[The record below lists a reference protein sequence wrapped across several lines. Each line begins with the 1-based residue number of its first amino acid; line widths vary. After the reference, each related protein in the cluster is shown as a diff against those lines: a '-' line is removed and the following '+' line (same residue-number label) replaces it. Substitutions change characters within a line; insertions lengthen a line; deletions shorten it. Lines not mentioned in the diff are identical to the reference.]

1 MKKIKHE
8 QPKRIPIAIETADF
22 IEWVDMTPH
31 QVLELLQR
39 DVFPKFIHRKV
50 IVNNPQYPEEEW
62 ALVNNGFIDLE
73 RRDEDVISFSFEGNV
88 WVWDG
93 EKHIPQENYK
103 LPLVTF
109 DLVKVGNKT
118 KVEVT
123 RGIVPDG
130 FLERIMVALRDA
142 VQPFKLLSA
151 PVDRNKADAAA
162 TPQPTGINFSNINVG
177 GNFTANLSDVAGG
190 NQTTTTTA
198 TTSTQQTSSAAATH
212 HTQRIQHLQ
221 AQLQEHL
228 DLLHKY
234 EQQESVEDDPRRL
247 KKIQQNIAREK
258 EAIKRKQNELAELSH
273 PDKLP

>member
-8 QPKRIPIAIETADF
+8 QPKRIAIAVETADI

-50 IVNNPQYPEEEW
+50 IVNNPQHPEEEW

-73 RRDEDVISFSFEGNV
+73 RRDEDIISFSVEGNV
-88 WVWDG
+88 WVWNGD
-93 EKHIPQENYK
+93 KHIPQENYK

-142 VQPFKLLSA
+142 VQPFELLSA
-151 PVDRNKADAAA
+151 LVDRNKTDAVA
-162 TPQPTGINFSNINVG
+162 PPNINKV
-177 GNFTANLSDVAGG
+177 
-190 NQTTTTTA
+190 
-198 TTSTQQTSSAAATH
+198 
-212 HTQRIQHLQ
+212 
-221 AQLQEHL
+221 
-228 DLLHKY
+228 
-234 EQQESVEDDPRRL
+234 
-247 KKIQQNIAREK
+247 
-258 EAIKRKQNELAELSH
+258 ELSKLIRRH
-273 PDKLP
+273 YDLGEFKSLCFELQVEYEDLAGETLTNKVQALVEYLDRRGRVPHLLPLLKQQRPNTPWPDTPSN